1 MSSKQSTLRGLV
13 LTTGL
18 LSLFS
23 VHSIAST
30 DTSHGSARLERSGIS
45 LPRKNYLSTQCAA
58 CHGADGKGPGPV
70 KQYLKHAPTDLNH
83 HLHMGPG
90 EGGAHLTWSDHSEG
104 AQAETALPA
113 PPRLKKNQLDDVLS
127 FIHQAFHHRT
137 YWEELPDEAYGE
149 TPTQEVQ
156 QRLDKFQSLHH
167 ELQLRIYPRT

>member
-30 DTSHGSARLERSGIS
+30 DTSHGHDWMNPESMDQRDWNDQESAFRGKTI
-45 LPRKNYLSTQCAA
+45 YQQQCAA

-149 TPTQEVQ
+149 TPLPDYM
-156 QRLDKFQSLHH
+156 R
-167 ELQLRIYPRT
+167 